1 MATPELPNTPSPNT
15 PSPNAPLPNAPVGG
29 EGAEPAA
36 GPGTAAPPAAP
47 VADDSDWF
55 KDFERVEKVF
65 YILSGAMVVS
75 ALVAYL
81 GLRLENDPIFIASV
95 IVLSGTLVG
104 MGGLI
109 MPLGWAFLKG
119 FRHWRR
125 RRATESGREKQER

>member
-1 MATPELPNTPSPNT
+1 MATPELPNTPFPNT
-15 PSPNAPLPNAPVGG
+15 PSPNAPLPNAPAGG
-29 EGAEPAA
+29 EGGEPAA
-36 GPGTAAPPAAP
+36 GPGTAPPAAP

-65 YILSGAMVVS
+65 YIRAGAMFVS

-81 GLRLENDPIFIASV
+81 GLRLENDPIFIAGGIIL
-95 IVLSGTLVG
+95 IVTLVG
-104 MGGLI
+104 MAGLM

-125 RRATESGREKQER
+125 RRRAAGPDK